1 MKRFKCLVHLNA
13 KVSLGAIVM
22 GLFKRFTK
30 DKCFPYGEEEVNG
43 EIPVSFPEH
52 DLRPVREDHISR
64 LGAHFDWVKE
74 CSRCG
79 YEDLGLEDVTP
90 KGMDWLKWWI
100 LSEPDESTLDT
111 RKSELMRRLDEV
123 DALVQT
129 FPYFFGPLRIQE
141 GPQDNCCAV
150 STQKS
155 GWHSIRK
162 RGNKE
167 LIAEYKTEYLS
178 DPSPYVWDKKGLK
191 GSFTSTVGNG
201 WMFVWE
207 CTYCTQLVKQYVEI
221 GDISNLGD

>member
-1 MKRFKCLVHLNA
+1 
-13 KVSLGAIVM
+13 M
-22 GLFKRFTK
+22 GLFKRFSK
-30 DKCFPYGEEEVNG
+30 DKCFPYGKEKVNG
-43 EIPVSFPEH
+43 SKPESFPEH

-79 YEDLGLEDVTP
+79 YEDLGLGNMTSYYGQVDSQT
-90 KGMDWLKWWI
+90 
-100 LSEPDESTLDT
+100 T
-111 RKSELMRRLDEV
+111 RRLDEV

-141 GPQDNCCAV
+141 GPQDNCCAA
-150 STQKS
+150 STQKN

-162 RGNKE
+162 KGTKE
-167 LIAEYKTEYLS
+167 LIAYYKTEYLS

-201 WMFVWE
+201 LICVWE
-207 CTYCTQLVKQYVEI
+207 CTYCKQLVKEYVEFER
-221 GDISNLGD
+221 ISTPDGSD

>member
-1 MKRFKCLVHLNA
+1 
-13 KVSLGAIVM
+13 M

-79 YEDLGLEDVTP
+79 YEDFGLGNMTSYYGQVHSQT
-90 KGMDWLKWWI
+90 
-100 LSEPDESTLDT
+100 T
-111 RKSELMRRLDEV
+111 RRLDEV

-141 GPQDNCCAV
+141 GPQDNCCAA
-150 STQKS
+150 STQKN

-162 RGNKE
+162 KGTKE
-167 LIAEYKTEYLS
+167 LIAYYKTEYLS

-201 WMFVWE
+201 RMFVWE